1 MTHRSRLP
9 FAVLVPALI
18 ATTVVDGA
26 AAQADSA
33 SLAAQTD
40 EVFAQWDKP
49 DSPGCVCAVMREG
62 EVVYSRGYGMA
73 DLQHDVP
80 MTPSTP
86 FSVASLSK
94 VFTGASIALLAL
106 EGKLALDDDIRTY
119 IPEMPDYG
127 TPITIRHLVHHTSG
141 IREQQSLLSMAGWRV
156 YEGDHVTERDVVELL
171 ARQRSLNFAPGE
183 SMLYSNSGYTLL
195 AVIVKRVSGKTL
207 REFADERIFRPLEMT
222 STHFHD
228 DHRHIV
234 KGRAAGYLRPREGGG
249 YRISMSLSE
258 TVGPSG
264 LVTTVEDLAKW
275 ERNFFEPRVG
285 GSDLID
291 LLHTRGRLNN
301 GRVTNYAFHWQ
312 DIEYKGLR
320 AVSAGGGSG
329 GYSSHYL
336 RFPDQSFSVVTL
348 CNLGSADVSGLS
360 RQVADLYLT
369 NDFVETEPAE
379 VTDQSIP
386 GATETLVS
394 EEELARYAGLYWDE
408 ETESLD
414 RIAVVDGKLKSTIS
428 PIGLIPLGNR
438 EFQMVGRPIRFTF
451 SSPGAGEPLRM
462 QRSYAGSETL
472 DLAAVVE
479 AETTTATELA
489 EYAGRYYS
497 EELDNYWTFIVH
509 DGQLVLSRGIH
520 LTRYN
525 RNKLVINIASRRLEV
540 LVFQRIFSD
549 TFTGHSPGP
558 FLLRFTRDQGER
570 VTSFTASTSPMGW
583 ARRVR
588 FVKQLP

>member
-1 MTHRSRLP
+1 MRTRHLVLFTPLILWSVVACSTPTRSPDTNGDNL
-9 FAVLVPALI
+9 
-18 ATTVVDGA
+18 TVQVDA
-26 AAQADSA
+26 FFTQYDNR
-33 SLAAQTD
+33 Q
-40 EVFAQWDKP
+40 
-49 DSPGCVCAVMREG
+49 SPGCAVAVIRAG
-62 EVVYSRGYGMA
+62 DIIYKRGYGMA

-80 MTPSTP
+80 ITPSTP

-127 TPITIRHLVHHTSG
+127 TPITIQHLVHHTSG
-141 IREQQSLLSMAGWRV
+141 IREEQSLFSMAGWRPF
-156 YEGDHVTERDVVELL
+156 EGNHVTERDIVELL

-222 STHFHD
+222 RTHFHD
-228 DHRHIV
+228 NHTHVV
-234 KGRAAGYLRPREGGG
+234 KGRAAGYLPPREGGG
-249 YRISMSLSE
+249 YRIGRSLSE
-258 TVGPSG
+258 AVGPGG
-264 LVTTVEDLAKW
+264 LITTVEDLAKW
-275 ERNFFEPRVG
+275 ERNFFEPLVG

-301 GRVTNYAFHWQ
+301 GSVTNYAFHWQ
-312 DIEYKGLR
+312 FEEYKGLR
-320 AVSAGGGSG
+320 AVEASGGGH

-336 RFPDQSFSVVTL
+336 RFPDQSFSVVTF
-348 CNLGSADVSGLS
+348 CNLRPADVSGLS
-360 RQVADLYLT
+360 RQVADLYLL
-369 NDFVETEPAE
+369 NDFVETEPE
-379 VTDQSIP
+379 KVTGQSIP

-408 ETESLD
+408 ENESLD
-414 RIAVVDGKLKSTIS
+414 RFAVVDGKLTSES
-428 PIGLIPLGNR
+428 SRMGLISLGNR
-438 EFQMVGRPIRFTF
+438 EFQMVGRPVRFTF

-462 QRSYAGSETL
+462 QRSYAGFEPN
-472 DLAAVVE
+472 DCVAVLE

-497 EELDNYWTFIVH
+497 EELDHFWTFTVQ

-520 LTRYN
+520 IPSR
-525 RNKLVINIASRRLEV
+525 VMSRRLDV
-540 LVFQRIFSD
+540 MVFQRAFSD
-549 TFTGHSPGP
+549 TFTALPSGWY
-558 FLLRFTRDQGER
+558 LLRFTRDQGER
-570 VTSFTASTSPMGW
+570 VTSFAASTSPMGW
-583 ARRVR
+583 VRRVR